1 MDQSSVP
8 HLCGGILFC
17 LLLETRKPRRKA
29 RNKLN
34 GGTDGLTA
42 PDVFAGLIHVV
53 TGEDESLYK
62 TSTLEKCASD
72 YKKCQTSTGDYVPF
86 TKPGTASAFDSEIKR
101 NNPDLLQRMSGFVDK
116 YLNVAKCEWLVRTI
130 IETIQ
135 GDKEIDNSTEFAVD
149 YDCYMQKQKL
159 HTVRNVAL
167 YPFMLSVLQYVLL
180 HSADAESGRPTFEA
194 WYTQSSPRAE
204 WKLNRKDLGD
214 TIDPISIS
222 TDLPTAATAAP
233 APHTAER
240 TATTDP
246 AEEIITA
253 DTRSDRQVISEHMM
267 ESLSS
272 VLAVLEA
279 HKLPE
284 IKAEQLI
291 KPLGYI
297 AAAAAAQEH
306 QMAED
311 IRKNEA
317 KKKAAAETQSDPSA
331 QTDKTSESDSGS
343 EHKAEG
349 TVVHQTIV
357 NQYGD
362 HPVHIDHVE
371 NLKL

>member
-72 YKKCQTSTGDYVPF
+72 YKKCQASTGDYVPF
-86 TKPGTASAFDSEIKR
+86 TRLGTASAFDSEIKR
-101 NNPDLLQRMSGFVDK
+101 KNPDLLQRMSGFVDK
-116 YLNVAKCEWLVRTI
+116 YLNAAKCEWLVRTI

-135 GDKEIDNSTEFAVD
+135 GDREIDNSTEFAVD
-149 YDCYMQKQKL
+149 YDCYVQKQEL
-159 HTVRNVAL
+159 HTVRKVAL

-180 HSADAESGRPTFEA
+180 HSPDAESGRPTFEV
-194 WYTQSSPRAE
+194 WYAQSSPRAE
-204 WKLNRKDLGD
+204 WKLNRTDLGS
-214 TIDPISIS
+214 TIDPIDISI
-222 TDLPTAATAAP
+222 DMPTASTTAP
-233 APHTAER
+233 AQQTVAG
-240 TATTDP
+240 TATPAP
-246 AEEIITA
+246 AEEMPSA
-253 DTRSDRQVISEHMM
+253 DTRSDRQVITDHMVK
-267 ESLSS
+267 SLSS
-272 VLAVLEA
+272 VLAALEA
-279 HKLPE
+279 HKPPAIDVEKL
-284 IKAEQLI
+284 A
-291 KPLGYI
+291 KPLMHF
-297 AAAAAAQEH
+297 AAAVEAQEH
-306 QMAED
+306 QTAED
-311 IRKNEA
+311 IRKNEE
-317 KKKAAAETQSDPSA
+317 KKKSTEEAQGTPSVSTDQAVEGKPDTA
-331 QTDKTSESDSGS
+331 QKPG
-343 EHKAEG
+343 A

>member
-1 MDQSSVP
+1 MEKLSVP
-8 HLCGGILFC
+8 HLCGGILYC
-17 LLLETRKPRRKA
+17 LLLEARKPRRKA
-29 RNKLN
+29 RNKLK

-53 TGEDESLYK
+53 TGESESLYK

-86 TKPGTASAFDSEIKR
+86 TKPGTASAFDSAIKR
-101 NNPDLLQRMSGFVDK
+101 KDPDLLQRMSGFVDE
-116 YLNVAKCEWLVRTI
+116 YLNVTKCEWLVRTI

-135 GDKEIDNSTEFAVD
+135 GDKEITDSTEFAID
-149 YDCYMQKQKL
+149 YDCYIQKHEL
-159 HTVRNVAL
+159 HTVRKVAL

-180 HSADAESGRPTFEA
+180 HCPDAESGRATFEA

-204 WKLNRKDLGD
+204 WKLNRRDLGD
-214 TIDPISIS
+214 SIAPIDIS
-222 TDLPTAATAAP
+222 TELPTSIPTSP
-233 APHTAER
+233 APQTGEGVV
-240 TATTDP
+240 TPDL
-246 AEEIITA
+246 AEEITPT
-253 DTRSDRQVISEHMM
+253 DTRSDRQVIAENMTK
-267 ESLSS
+267 SLAS
-272 VLAVLEA
+272 VLSVLEA

-284 IKAEQLI
+284 IDVEKLA
-291 KPLGYI
+291 KPLGYV
-297 AAAAAAQEH
+297 AAVAAAQEH

-311 IRKNEA
+311 IRKREA
-317 KKKAAAETQSDPSA
+317 KKKATEEQDDSSSQSDEAASSSKDA
-331 QTDKTSESDSGS
+331 TG
-343 EHKAEG
+343 KAGE